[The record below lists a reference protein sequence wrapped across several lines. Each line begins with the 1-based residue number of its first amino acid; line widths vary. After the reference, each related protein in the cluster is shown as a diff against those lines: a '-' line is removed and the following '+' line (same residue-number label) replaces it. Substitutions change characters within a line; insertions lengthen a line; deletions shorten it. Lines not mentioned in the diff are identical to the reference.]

1 MKILR
6 NSCLEFL
13 RHHEDSP
20 EILLWIPEDSLGL
33 PGNSAQNFRELMRI
47 AKHRTSYYNDIDF
60 LMISNNL

>member
-13 RHHEDSP
+13 RPYGDSP
-20 EILLWIPEDSLGL
+20 EILLRIPEDSLGL
-33 PGNSAQNFRELMRI
+33 PGNSTQNFRELMRI